1 MSVPAT
7 TITPLAHTRFE
18 DLDSFYY
25 PRVRMLVH
33 GASFEQWDRFVD
45 SESLGIDAQRSI
57 SMAVGLLIDFMHAR
71 GHEFYDRV
79 PGQELSID
87 DKLNLSE
94 FHKQFYYT
102 LLEGSFQGGDEKWG
116 LYWRGRTVKSVKDIT
131 KRANRFLKW
140 IEGDAGTKSSVPTR
154 EANVAEK
161 IKFWSQF
168 RIKKDTALLGHLH
181 TVERARGKME
191 AGVQGQ
197 APRKG
202 SKSLANAKRFPH
214 KHFHALLNKG
224 FERRREIRWTT
235 YRDQMIVI
243 LMHGGGLRI
252 GAALNMWI
260 IDVAEDPEEPDT
272 AFVKIYHPEEGIVH
286 YTNPIT
292 GKMVRDTRANYLK
305 YKYGMLPLSM
315 QTGRKHAGIKN
326 LLLTDDN
333 DKYTVVFWRGY
344 EYGRAFYRL
353 FHQYL
358 QLRPRVKD
366 HPFLFITPQG
376 TPMTVSGFEKVH
388 AAAVRRIGLVPA
400 KALGTTP
407 HGHRHDYGSTLKAA
421 GIDEKV
427 IQIGLSHGSVESQ
440 GTYVRS
446 AALIAAQKEIFR
458 VESQGTRLLIKG
470 EE

>member
-1 MSVPAT
+1 MSVPANAH
-7 TITPLAHTRFE
+7 TPIAHTRFE

-25 PRVRMLVH
+25 PRVRILVQDVP
-33 GASFEQWDRFVD
+33 FEQWDRFVD
-45 SESLGIDAQRSI
+45 SESLGISAQRSI
-57 SMAVGLLIDFMHAR
+57 GQAVGLLIDFMQAR
-71 GHEFYDRV
+71 GHEFYNRAPD
-79 PGQELSID
+79 QALSID
-87 DKLNLSE
+87 DKLNLPE

-140 IEGDAGTKSSVPTR
+140 IEGDGSTKSSVPTR

-181 TVERARGKME
+181 TVERARGRVG
-191 AGVQGQ
+191 AAPQGQ
-197 APRKG
+197 APRSG
-202 SKSLANAKRFPH
+202 SKSLANSKRFPH

-235 YRDQMIVI
+235 YRDQMIV
-243 LMHGGGLRI
+243 LLLHGGGVRI

-272 AFVKIYHPEEGIVH
+272 AYVKIYHPEEGIVH
-286 YTNPIT
+286 YTSPST
-292 GKMVRDTRANYLK
+292 GRIVSDKRVNYLK

-315 QTGRKHAGIKN
+315 QTGKSHAGTKH

-333 DKYTVVFWRGY
+333 DKYTAVFWRGY
-344 EYGRAFYRL
+344 EYGRAFLRL
-353 FHQYL
+353 FRLYM
-358 QLRPRVKD
+358 QLRPKVKD
-366 HPFLFITPQG
+366 HPLLFITPQG
-376 TPMTVSGFEKVH
+376 KPMTVSGFEKVH

-421 GIDEKV
+421 GIDEKL
-427 IQIGLSHGSVESQ
+427 IQIGMSHGSVDSQ
-440 GTYVRS
+440 TVYVQS
-446 AALIAAQKEIFR
+446 AALIAAQKEILR
-458 VESQGTRLLIKG
+458 IEAQGTQLLIKG